1 MSKRL
6 RVAVCDTPKK
16 VELALSK
23 KLVDLGYDVVYA
35 GPLRDAGRNDT
46 SARTRSA
53 LADADVWLTK
63 WSFCLKGPNM
73 IFNEVQPRL
82 GLITMSVGTDHIDTS
97 AIENMGLRLENCP
110 AFCSKSVAEHAL
122 ALAMRG
128 LYSESVLPPLSA
140 GKVIFNNF
148 SDEFAEQA
156 VAQILMRVRQMDQSM
171 IRAKE
176 YDYNRHDAPWNN
188 DELRAAR
195 IGIIGRER
203 SAVKLVRM
211 LRLGFNCE
219 MFGHDTSDGVAA
231 YDVKYMSPV
240 EVFDRSDYVFV
251 CDNAYRGIYRNDG
264 ANASLPAT
272 VDSQGLEEPDRK
284 FSDSKVAVMGTGRIG
299 SILAKMAR
307 LGFNCSVS
315 AYSTTQKKELTS
327 IDIHYSSSVEST
339 IAGAGFIFIALPLTV
354 HTERLLGGEQIAQL
368 PPYKAPV
375 LVNVTRDEIVES
387 ESLFDCISRG
397 MVMVYATDVLPK
409 DKVLWS
415 KEEPDDL
422 TKKFVQHTSV
432 VATPHEGDA
441 SKWSL
446 ERLLPEVKEK
456 LTGFERGDWDG

>member
-6 RVAVCDTPKK
+6 KAAVCDTPKK
-16 VELALSK
+16 MELALSK
-23 KLVDLGYDVVYA
+23 KLVELGYDVVYA
-35 GPLRDAGRNDT
+35 GPLRDIGKNDT

-73 IFNEVQPRL
+73 IFNEVRPRL
-82 GLITMSVGTDHIDTS
+82 GLITMSVGTDHMDTS

-110 AFCSKSVAEHAL
+110 AFCSNSVAEHAL

-171 IRAKE
+171 ERAKK
-176 YDYNRHDAPWNN
+176 YDYNRHDAPWKNE
-188 DELRAAR
+188 ELRAAK
-195 IGIIGRER
+195 IGIIGGDR

-219 MFGHDTSDGVAA
+219 LFGHDTSDGVAA
-231 YDVKYMSPV
+231 YDVRFMSPL
-240 EVFDRSDYVFV
+240 EVFDRSDYVFF
-251 CDNAYRGIYRNDG
+251 CDNAYGEIHRKDSAEHGKVYQSNI
-264 ANASLPAT
+264 L
-272 VDSQGLEEPDRK
+272 DSQKLEEPDRR
-284 FSDSKVAVMGTGRIG
+284 FSDSKVAILGTGRIG

-315 AYSTTQKKELTS
+315 AYSTTQRKELTS
-327 IDIHYSSSVEST
+327 IDVHYSSSVEST
-339 IAGAGFIFIALPLTV
+339 IAGADFIFIALPLTV
-354 HTERLLGGEQIAQL
+354 HTERLLGGEQISQL

-409 DKVLWS
+409 DKVLWM

-441 SKWSL
+441 SIWSL
-446 ERLLPEVKEK
+446 MRLLEEVKDK
-456 LTGFERGDWDG
+456 MLLFEGGG